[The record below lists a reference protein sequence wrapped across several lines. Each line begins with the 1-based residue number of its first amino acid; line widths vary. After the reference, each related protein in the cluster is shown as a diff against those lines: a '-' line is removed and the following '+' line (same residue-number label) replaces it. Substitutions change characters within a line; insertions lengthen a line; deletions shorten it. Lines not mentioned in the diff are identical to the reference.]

1 MMPSVSKAQ
10 HRLFAMAY
18 AYKKGTLKLSDIPKN
33 LRPVI
38 KRLASQMTL
47 KQLRDFAKT
56 KEKGLP
62 YHKRRRKRRR

>member
-1 MMPSVSKAQ
+1 
-10 HRLFAMAY
+10 MAY

-33 LRPVI
+33 LRPII

-62 YHKRRRKRRR
+62 YRKRKRRRG